1 MIPRP
6 MNPTPFSVLLSVED
20 ILRNDFLGIVVG
32 VDDIDVD
39 VDGVV
44 IDDVGGKNENAKDGK
59 MVKMRIMMSLC
70 LRVMV
75 LI

>member
-32 VDDIDVD
+32 VDG